1 MSTELKF
8 KTTINCGG
16 CIAKVTPLL
25 NKIEGI
31 KNWSVNTDNPDKI
44 LTLKTESTVKDEVIK
59 TIKSAGFKIEPIEE
73 F

>member
-31 KNWSVNTDNPDKI
+31 ENWSVNTDNPDKI
-44 LTLKTESTVKDEVIK
+44 LTVKTKSTVKDEVIK
-59 TIKSAGFKIEPIEE
+59 TVKSAGFKIEPV
-73 F
+73 